1 VTITSDNIAERYV
14 RLGLALEAHLP
25 GYVDAYY
32 GPPAWRSEI
41 EAAGP
46 RPVAELAGEADD
58 LARAIAAAELDAG
71 RRDFLARQVRAMEC
85 SLAALG
91 GEPFSLAEEAERLY
105 DITPAW
111 TDEAT
116 FGEAHRALA
125 ELLPPGDSL
134 AERMAARRKALEIP
148 VAQVQ
153 ALLGEITTALRRRTQ
168 ARFPLP
174 EDESFEV
181 HFVKDQP
188 WGGYNWYLGGCRSR
202 IDINTDLPLRI
213 AHLTGLLAHEGYPGH
228 HTELANKEMRLARGR
243 GWIEHTI
250 ALINSPS
257 CVIAEGIAT
266 RALEVLMDED
276 ARIAW
281 QAELFRRAGYA
292 HLDARREHAIDEATR
307 GLEGISGN
315 AAFLLHDRGGR
326 GVHDGDDEVVAYI
339 QHWRLATVEEAR
351 KTLSFLKAPR
361 NRSYIFT
368 YHYGGA
374 LLDALFAAKRDR
386 DAWFTRLLTEPVTP
400 GQIRAWI
407 AGQAEIGTMRGDQ

>member
-1 VTITSDNIAERYV
+1 VTITPDNIAERYV

-32 GPPAWRSEI
+32 GPSAWRSEV
-41 EAAGP
+41 EAGGP
-46 RPVAELAGEADD
+46 RPVAELAAEADD
-58 LARAIAAAELDAG
+58 LTRAIAAADMDAW
-71 RRDFLARQVRAMEC
+71 RRDFLARQVRAMMC
-85 SLAALG
+85 SLAALR
-91 GEPFSLAEEAERLY
+91 GETLSLADEAERLY
-105 DITPAW
+105 DIAPAW
-111 TDEAT
+111 TDEAI
-116 FGEAHRALA
+116 FEEAHRGLA
-125 ELLPPGDSL
+125 DLLPPGDSL
-134 AERMAARRKALEIP
+134 AARMAARRKALEIP
-148 VAQVQ
+148 IEQVKT
-153 ALLGEITTALRRRTQ
+153 LLGEITAELRRRTQ
-168 ARFPLP
+168 VRFPLP
-174 EDESFEV
+174 DDEAFEV

-228 HTELANKEMRLARGR
+228 YTELANKELRLARGR
-243 GWIEHTI
+243 GWSEHTI

-266 RALEVLMDED
+266 RALEVLMGEDE
-276 ARIAW
+276 RIAW

-307 GLEGISGN
+307 GLDGIGGN
-315 AAFLLHDRGGR
+315 AAFLLHDRGA
-326 GVHDGDDEVVAYI
+326 GDDEVVAYI
-339 QHWRLATVEEAR
+339 RRWRLATPEEAR
-351 KTLSFLKAPR
+351 KTLAFLKAPR

-374 LLDALFAAKRDR
+374 LLDALFAARGDR

-400 GQIRAWI
+400 GQIRGWI
-407 AGQAEIGTMRGDQ
+407 AG

>member
-1 VTITSDNIAERYV
+1 MTTSSENIAERYV

-32 GPPAWRSEI
+32 GPATWRSEV
-41 EAAGP
+41 ESAGP
-46 RPVAELAGEADD
+46 RPVAELATEADD
-58 LARAIAAAELDAG
+58 LAAVIASADMDPQ
-71 RRDFLARQVRAMEC
+71 RRDFLAKQARAMQT
-85 SLAALG
+85 SLRALQ
-91 GEPFSLAEEAERLY
+91 GETLGLAEEAEGLY
-105 DITPAW
+105 DIRPAW
-111 TDEAT
+111 TDEAV
-116 FGEAHRALA
+116 FAEAHRALA
-125 ELLPPGDSL
+125 DLLPPGDSL

-148 VAQVQ
+148 VAQVKV
-153 ALLGEITTALRRRTQ
+153 LLGEITAELRRRTQ

-174 EDESFEV
+174 EGEAFEV
-181 HFVKDQP
+181 QFVKDQP

-228 HTELANKEMRLARGR
+228 HTELANKELRLARGR

-266 RALEVLMDED
+266 RALEVLMGEEE
-276 ARIAW
+276 RIAW
-281 QAELFRRAGYA
+281 QADLFRRAGYA

-307 GLEGISGN
+307 GLEGIGGN
-315 AAFLLHDRGGR
+315 AAFLLHDRGA
-326 GVHDGDDEVVAYI
+326 GDDAVVTYI
-339 QHWRLATVEEAR
+339 QRWRLATPEEAR
-351 KTLSFLKAPR
+351 KSLSFLKAPR

-368 YHYGGA
+368 YYYGGA

-386 DAWFTRLLTEPVTP
+386 DAWFTRLLTEAVTP
-400 GQIRAWI
+400 GQIRGWI
-407 AGQAEIGTMRGDQ
+407 

>member
-1 VTITSDNIAERYV
+1 MTTPSDNVAERYI

-32 GPPAWRSEI
+32 GPPAWQGEVK
-41 EAAGP
+41 ADGP
-46 RPVAELAGEADD
+46 RPIPELAAEADD
-58 LARAIAAAELDAG
+58 LAQAIAVAEMDAQ
-71 RRDFLARQVRAMEC
+71 RRDFLARQVRAMQC
-85 SLAALG
+85 SLATLKGATFG
-91 GEPFSLAEEAERLY
+91 LADEAERLY

-111 TDEAT
+111 TDETVFA
-116 FGEAHRALA
+116 EAHRALA

-148 VAQVQ
+148 VEQVR
-153 ALLGEITTALRRRTQ
+153 ALLGEITAELRRRTQ

-174 EDESFEV
+174 KDESFAV
-181 HFVKDQP
+181 QFVKDQP

-228 HTELANKEMRLARGR
+228 HTELANKELRLARER

-266 RALEVLMDED
+266 RALEVLMGEDE
-276 ARIAW
+276 RIAW
-281 QAELFRRAGYA
+281 QAELFRRAGYT
-292 HLDARREHAIDEATR
+292 HLDARREHAIDEAAR
-307 GLEGISGN
+307 GLEGVSGN
-315 AAFLLHDRGGR
+315 AAFLLHDRGAS
-326 GVHDGDDEVVAYI
+326 DDEVVAYI
-339 QHWRLATVEEAR
+339 RRWRLATPEEAR
-351 KTLSFLKAPR
+351 KTLAFLKAPR

-374 LLDALFAAKRDR
+374 LLDALFAAKGDR
-386 DAWFTRLLTEPVTP
+386 AAWFTRLLTEPATP
-400 GQIRAWI
+400 GQIREWI
-407 AGQAEIGTMRGDQ
+407 AGRAETEAKRDDQ

>member
-1 VTITSDNIAERYV
+1 MSTSSDNIAERYI
-14 RLGLALEAHLP
+14 RLGLALGAHLP

-32 GPPAWRSEI
+32 GPLGWRSEI

-46 RPVAELAGEADD
+46 RPVVGLAEEADD
-58 LARAIAAAELDAG
+58 LARAIAAAEMDAG
-71 RRDFLARQVRAMEC
+71 RRDFLARQVRAMQC
-85 SLAALG
+85 SLAALSG
-91 GEPFSLAEEAERLY
+91 VTFGLADEAERLY
-105 DITPAW
+105 DITPTW
-111 TDEAT
+111 TDESVFA
-116 FGEAHRALA
+116 EAHHALA
-125 ELLPPGDSL
+125 DLLPPGDSL
-134 AERMAARRKALEIP
+134 AERMATRRKALEIP
-148 VAQVQ
+148 VEQVR
-153 ALLGEITTALRRRTQ
+153 ALLGEITAELRRRTR

-181 HFVKDQP
+181 QFVKDQP
-188 WGGYNWYLGGCRSR
+188 WGGYNWYLGDCRSR

-228 HTELANKEMRLARGR
+228 HTELANKELQLAQRR

-266 RALEVLMDED
+266 RALEVLMGEDE
-276 ARIAW
+276 RIAW

-292 HLDARREHAIDEATR
+292 HLDARREHAIDETMR
-307 GLEGISGN
+307 GLVGVGGN
-315 AAFLLHDRGGR
+315 AAFLLHDRGA
-326 GVHDGDDEVVAYI
+326 GDDEVVAYI
-339 QHWRLATVEEAR
+339 QRWRLAMPEEAR
-351 KTLSFLKAPR
+351 KTLAFLTAPR

-374 LLDALFAAKRDR
+374 LLDALFAARGDR

-400 GQIRAWI
+400 GRIRGWI
-407 AGQAEIGTMRGDQ
+407 AGRTEPGAMRDNS

>member
-1 VTITSDNIAERYV
+1 VTITPDNIAERYV

-32 GPPAWRSEI
+32 GPPAWRSEV
-41 EAAGP
+41 EAGGP
-46 RPVAELAGEADD
+46 RPVAGLAAEADD
-58 LARAIAAAELDAG
+58 LARAIAAAEMDAQ
-71 RRDFLARQVRAMEC
+71 RRDFLARQVRAMQC
-85 SLAALG
+85 SLAALQ
-91 GEPFSLAEEAERLY
+91 GETFSLAEEAERLY

-111 TDEAT
+111 TDEAI

-148 VAQVQ
+148 VEQVK
-153 ALLGEITTALRRRTQ
+153 ALLGEITAELRRRTQ

-174 EDESFEV
+174 DDEAFEV
-181 HFVKDQP
+181 QFVKDQP

-228 HTELANKEMRLARGR
+228 HTELANKELRLARGR

-266 RALEVLMDED
+266 RALEVLMGEE

-315 AAFLLHDRGGR
+315 AAFLLHDRGAS
-326 GVHDGDDEVVAYI
+326 DDEVVAYI
-339 QHWRLATVEEAR
+339 QRWRLATAEEAR
-351 KTLSFLKAPR
+351 KSLSFLKAPR
-361 NRSYIFT
+361 NRAYIFT

-374 LLDALFAAKRDR
+374 LLDALFSAKRDR

-400 GQIRAWI
+400 GQIRGWI
-407 AGQAEIGTMRGDQ
+407 AGQGKAD

>member
-1 VTITSDNIAERYV
+1 MTTPSDNIAERYV

-32 GPPAWRSEI
+32 GPAAWRREV
-41 EAAGP
+41 EAGGP
-46 RPVAELAGEADD
+46 RPVAALAREADD
-58 LARAIAAAELDAG
+58 LAHAIAEAALDAQ
-71 RRDFLARQVRAMEC
+71 RRDFLARQVRAMQC

-91 GEPFSLAEEAERLY
+91 GEPFSLADEAERLY
-105 DITPAW
+105 DITPTW

-116 FGEAHRALA
+116 FADAHRALA
-125 ELLPPGDSL
+125 DLLPPGDSL

-148 VAQVQ
+148 VEQVK
-153 ALLGEITTALRRRTQ
+153 ALLGEITAELRRRTQ

-174 EDESFEV
+174 DDEAFEV
-181 HFVKDQP
+181 HFVKNQP

-228 HTELANKEMRLARGR
+228 HTEQANKERRLARGR
-243 GWIEHTI
+243 GWIEHTV

-266 RALEVLMDED
+266 RALETLMTAEEQ
-276 ARIAW
+276 IAW
-281 QAELFRRAGYA
+281 HAQLFRRAGYT
-292 HLDARREHAIDEATR
+292 HLDARREHAIDEAAR
-307 GLEGISGN
+307 KLDPVADN
-315 AAFLLHDRGGR
+315 AAFLLHDRGAS
-326 GVHDGDDEVVAYI
+326 DDEVVAYI
-339 QHWRLATVEEAR
+339 RRWRLATPKEAS
-351 KTLSFLKAPR
+351 KTLAFLKAPR

-368 YHYGGA
+368 YHCGGD

-386 DAWFTRLLTEPVTP
+386 DTWFARLLTEPVTP
-400 GQIRAWI
+400 GQVRGWI
-407 AGQAEIGTMRGDQ
+407 AGREAAFATGGGQ